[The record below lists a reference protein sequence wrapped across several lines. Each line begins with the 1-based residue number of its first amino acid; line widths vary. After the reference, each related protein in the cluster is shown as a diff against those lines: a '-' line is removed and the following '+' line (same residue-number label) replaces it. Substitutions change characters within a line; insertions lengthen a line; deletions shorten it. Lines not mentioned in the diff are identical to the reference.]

1 MAKKNEQNVTS
12 LMADIQKDVNEISN
26 NTKTFGTKLP
36 TATDPNDA
44 KKEKDHITYVDFVV
58 GSLAQ
63 IIMGKPNAKLE
74 DIRTILNADK
84 TKSIFG
90 TISNI
95 RDILLDIQNNIIPET
110 NKTNVIA
117 SNVNTNQTIKVYDE
131 ALYNLLNKSNN
142 GGVPASNR
150 IEMIIST
157 GDGKHLNGEELKN
170 LTEALN
176 NFYDVIE
183 NYSDID
189 TSKIQDKLANVNKVI
204 DAMKKNNGLQNI
216 IYNLNK
222 LKIDGNI
229 STNLKNAFSII
240 GDLSS
245 IINNLENIEIKKS
258 DENIKKLSNLIINKK
273 GKDGSIKTLINNLKE
288 LILKD
293 ELRNIDKSIDV
304 LRSFIDA
311 ITSLVDIS
319 PFKII
324 KGKISLML
332 IDTILFSSI
341 KHLIK
346 KLNNI
351 EEIVNSGDVKKSLE
365 VFKSFIDAII
375 KLTEI
380 DIKSYKKFRKNLN
393 FIKNKII
400 DDIIYMIKDMSNKLN
415 DVSVSGEDA
424 LNASFTV
431 LDSLMKLKDYN
442 KKDFNNIRKNLK
454 RMRKT
459 VNRYLK
465 GFLQDVANIFNEY
478 SNNEITNNIELTKD
492 ILNDFNDLFEDFL
505 GIKKHLSNNIQL
517 TLMISEIELIKYIIK
532 SLSEFD
538 ENTFD
543 KINDNVTVPLKILFE
558 DFKEIN
564 EKVSNIDSGLFKSID
579 SIINTIERV
588 ESLSKMA
595 SISKLSTS
603 GINIIANHVDSMI
616 NIINSFDE
624 VDPEN
629 VKKAN
634 DTVNALMKIVIGS
647 ALILFIGA
655 TIMTFIEISN
665 LISFSIALSILLYSI
680 VSIFNS
686 VGDGLKESLQGAKDA
701 IILIATAGGIL
712 ILGGL
717 FMNFIDICS
726 LALFGLTLVV
736 FIGAIVG
743 IFNFKWLKDGLNSL
757 KESLQGAKDVAILV
771 AVAGGILILGG
782 LFMNVIDFWS
792 LVGFTVILFVFI
804 GAIVGIFKWLGD
816 GLKESL
822 QGAKDAALLVAVAG
836 GILILGG
843 LFMNVIDFW
852 SLVGFTVILFV
863 FIGAIVGIFK
873 WLGDGLKESLK
884 SATELTILVA
894 VSAGVLIL
902 GSMLI
907 TNKMISPFAVIA
919 FGVLLVGFIAL
930 LLLAYSFLGKKI
942 DKAIPSM
949 MSLSILVAISG
960 GILLLAGYAI
970 SKNPGIAFGAL
981 VFGLTIAGFVWL
993 MGRVLSFLGNA
1004 FAMIGIGLIVMI
1016 GIVILVGLSAL
1027 VIKMV
1032 AETAKSEDFLK
1043 NVAAAGA
1050 AIFGMIITMAI
1061 AAGSIGALILNT
1073 GPLGISIGA
1082 ALIAGAA
1089 VITGLLAIIGLAA
1102 LVVNAV
1108 ANSIRNINSIEP
1120 LQTKNIFSN
1129 IKAYIEIVDAL
1140 MPLANP
1146 FKAIGLKMVLWS
1158 LSSLGK
1164 VLSTMAQGIKAWTTL
1179 RIPVYE
1185 GTKIVGYETITS
1197 DMFPIAAKNIKAVI
1211 TTLSQAVVD
1220 AYDEK
1225 PELFEWDVFGRTKF
1239 GKVSKALKTL
1249 GPMLTSIAKGIK
1261 TWSKLNIPI
1270 YGKDGKIIDYEEI
1283 TSNAFQSAALT
1294 IKNVIKTMAQAV
1306 IDTYDEN
1313 PELFEWDVF
1322 GRTKFGK
1329 VSKALKTLGP
1339 MLTSIGKGI
1348 KTWASLQIPVY
1359 KNGSKEPSD
1368 YITLTK
1374 TEFDTAGKNISKV
1387 ITTLVKAVINTYD
1400 KNPTLFEVEDEKT
1413 LMSIVG
1419 GGRTKFAKVAK
1430 SIGTIGPMLNSIGK
1444 AIKMWADL
1452 RIPVYKENS
1461 TEIKT
1466 YIQLD
1471 DDKFKT
1477 VGKNIN
1483 EVVKCLA
1490 EGIVKAYENN
1500 DTLFEVE
1507 DTKTLMSIVGG
1518 GKTKFAKIAQSIGKI
1533 GPMLKGIGDAI
1544 QMWAELKI
1552 PVYKENSTEIKT
1564 YIQLDDGKFKAV
1576 GENIKHVVNC
1586 LIDSLSD
1593 AANKP
1598 AFKDGDHWFLGK
1610 SDSPFVRITKSIEPV
1625 GKLLKDMGEAI
1636 QMWADLKIPIYK
1648 NGETEPIDYKKLTDN
1663 DFENVGTNVGK
1674 VIDCLATSI
1683 NTAYKSNDDFF
1694 NIPWYHFGMGDTPIE
1709 KVMKSMVPMGNMLK
1723 SIAEAIADWSELKIP
1738 IYGNKFDKDGNL
1750 IPTGYVDLTNKT
1762 KFKDVIENI
1771 NTVVTTL
1778 ITGVRGAYKG
1788 NEKYFDS
1795 DAWIGKGDSEIA
1807 KIVNSIEPMGKMLE
1821 SIAEGVKFWAELK
1834 IPKYGNG
1841 GKIIGYVNLSDKT
1854 EMQNVGFNIAL
1865 ITTLLSS
1872 SILNTVKRY
1881 PELFDTDEK
1890 SSAVLKAIKA
1900 IKIGGDALASIAKT
1914 VGNYAEGKFQIM
1926 KLDKNGKWVGGE
1938 MIRLNKQKLTKLK
1951 EHIKTVICAIGEAIV
1966 TVYDESK
1973 DKGIFVETIDRGANG
1988 KLEPVKKNSPIA
2000 IVTSS
2005 IMFTATALNQMMNAI
2020 GKLINLDSS
2029 SVRSKLGDKS
2039 SGIIAD
2045 INAIISKFL
2054 TLGSILG
2061 NDNHFHKY
2069 WDGYKEK
2076 KNISKIREL
2085 FKLWVENSK
2094 TSLTYI
2100 STIVNQYENILNNGS
2115 NIFDV
2120 YEKNKDS
2127 ITNLINDDSIITSKL
2142 ESIIELY
2149 TKIAKKIYSF
2159 NSNDILSELAFI
2171 STNSKNTILY
2181 SDSLKD
2187 IVIELFDN
2195 IQEISDN
2202 YNKIA
2207 NINYD
2212 NIDKSI
2218 SNITDTIKKFDG
2230 LFEINNDYLNKENTI
2245 TDILNKRNSL
2255 TTRFNESLIS
2265 LKMNMII
2272 GISNDLIELGK
2283 LQSSISLKNYED
2295 IYDGFSFLYNAMI
2308 NSESV
2313 SLIHIERLGAIRN
2326 IIKQLI
2332 NDVIDTPPLELFKI
2346 LSEGLEYVY
2355 TITAK
2360 IQSISNFKSHTE
2372 WLQKYVKAVNGL
2384 NNVNL
2389 TSLIEFVN
2397 AVDKLSQGLGDL
2409 DKLTEAIGD
2418 KLSSVLCELVNE
2430 LRKADTAIANAH
2442 KLQEK
2447 RKQLIQYSLDKVRGI
2462 MSQHMIV
2469 EISQTSTNNNEYT
2482 PDTSSTPNG
2491 ETSSLSNG
2499 NLNNNQNLQDPS
2511 STNINGNPENTPRIN
2526 GSANTSI
2533 NSNSNSNSNNGDS
2546 EVYRGHVQIDEE
2558 QFKRLC
2564 KNIFKQTVRK
2574 RYI

>member
-822 QGAKDAALLVAVAG
+822 
-836 GILILGG
+836 
-843 LFMNVIDFW
+843 
-852 SLVGFTVILFV
+852 
-863 FIGAIVGIFK
+863 
-873 WLGDGLKESLK
+873 K

-1225 PELFEWDVFGRTKF
+1225 
-1239 GKVSKALKTL
+1239 
-1249 GPMLTSIAKGIK
+1249 
-1261 TWSKLNIPI
+1261 
-1270 YGKDGKIIDYEEI
+1270 
-1283 TSNAFQSAALT
+1283 
-1294 IKNVIKTMAQAV
+1294 
-1306 IDTYDEN
+1306 